1 MMSNQKS
8 QKQRGA
14 TMVEYAL
21 IVVAIALVAFGGAKL
36 LGTNISAKFSA
47 IGSSVQNAT

>member
-1 MMSNQKS
+1 MQNC

-21 IVVAIALVAFGGAKL
+21 IVVAIALVAYAGASL
-36 LGTNISAKFSA
+36 LGDAISTKFSGIA
-47 IGSSVQNAT
+47 TSVTNAT

>member
-1 MMSNQKS
+1 MTSKKR

-36 LGTNISAKFSA
+36 LGSNISAKFST
-47 IGSSVQNAT
+47 IGSCVQNAT